1 MKKNQ
6 HYKVFTSVLFLC
18 GLLFLLS
25 CSSKKNNDASRF
37 KTGVFEIPAGK
48 GYSKTIVTRI
58 DSLQIEQYTKFT
70 EISTDS
76 GVFKKESTIIDTLF
90 IKWKNNFFYTLKMKS
105 PKTDLDKDPIFVQIN
120 KITENSYDF
129 TAKIIIVSAPSI
141 PFVIPTAVKIES
153 KEKTMSI
160 KII

>member
-1 MKKNQ
+1 MKNNQ
-6 HYKVFTSVLFLC
+6 SYKVFTSVLFLF
-18 GLLFLLS
+18 GLSFLLS
-25 CSSKKNNDASRF
+25 CSSNKDNDASRF

-48 GYSKTIVTRI
+48 GYSKTIVKRI
-58 DSLQIEQYTKFT
+58 DSLQIEEYTKFT

-120 KITENSYDF
+120 KITENSYEF
-129 TAKIIIVSAPSI
+129 TAKIGFSE
-141 PFVIPTAVKIES
+141 FKQKGTFYKI
-153 KEKTMSI
+153 K
-160 KII
+160 

>member
-1 MKKNQ
+1 MKNNLS
-6 HYKVFTSVLFLC
+6 YKVFTSVLFLF
-18 GLLFLLS
+18 GLSFLLS
-25 CSSKKNNDASRF
+25 CSSSKDNDVSRF

-48 GYSKTIVTRI
+48 GYSKTIIKRI
-58 DSLQIEQYTKFT
+58 DSLQIEEYTKFT

-76 GVFKKESTIIDTLF
+76 GVYKKESTIIDTLF

-129 TAKIIIVSAPSI
+129 TAKIGFSE
-141 PFVIPTAVKIES
+141 FKQKGTFYKI
-153 KEKTMSI
+153 K
-160 KII
+160 

>member
-1 MKKNQ
+1 MKNNLS
-6 HYKVFTSVLFLC
+6 YKVFTSVLFLF
-18 GLLFLLS
+18 GLSFLLS
-25 CSSKKNNDASRF
+25 CSSSKDNDASRF

-48 GYSKTIVTRI
+48 GYSKTIVKRI
-58 DSLQIEQYTKFT
+58 DSLQIEEYTKFT

-76 GVFKKESTIIDTLF
+76 GVYKKESTIIDTLF

-129 TAKIIIVSAPSI
+129 TAKIGFSE
-141 PFVIPTAVKIES
+141 FKQKGTFYKI
-153 KEKTMSI
+153 K
-160 KII
+160 

>member
-1 MKKNQ
+1 MRKNQ

-25 CSSKKNNDASRF
+25 CSSNKDNDASRF

-58 DSLQIEQYTKFT
+58 DSLQIEEYTKFT

-129 TAKIIIVSAPSI
+129 TAKIGFSEFKQKGS
-141 PFVIPTAVKIES
+141 FFKVK
-153 KEKTMSI
+153 
-160 KII
+160 

>member
-1 MKKNQ
+1 MKKKQ
-6 HYKVFTSVLFLC
+6 RYKVFTSVLFLC
-18 GLLFLLS
+18 GVSFLLS
-25 CSSKKNNDASRF
+25 CSSKNNDASRF

-58 DSLQIEQYTKFT
+58 DSLQIEEYTKFT

-129 TAKIIIVSAPSI
+129 TAKIGFSE
-141 PFVIPTAVKIES
+141 FKQKGTFFKVK
-153 KEKTMSI
+153 
-160 KII
+160 

>member
-1 MKKNQ
+1 MKKNLS
-6 HYKVFTSVLFLC
+6 YKVFTSVLFLF
-18 GLLFLLS
+18 GLSFLLS
-25 CSSKKNNDASRF
+25 CSSSKDNDASRF

-48 GYSKTIVTRI
+48 GYSKTIVKRI
-58 DSLQIEQYTKFT
+58 DSLQIEEYTKFT

-76 GVFKKESTIIDTLF
+76 GVYKKESTIIDTLF

-129 TAKIIIVSAPSI
+129 TAKIGFSE
-141 PFVIPTAVKIES
+141 FKQKGTFYKI
-153 KEKTMSI
+153 K
-160 KII
+160 

>member
-1 MKKNQ
+1 MFYFYSDYRFYYPVHPTKD
-6 HYKVFTSVLFLC
+6 
-18 GLLFLLS
+18 
-25 CSSKKNNDASRF
+25 NDASRF

-48 GYSKTIVTRI
+48 GYSKTIVKRI
-58 DSLQIEQYTKFT
+58 DSLQIEEYTKFT

-129 TAKIIIVSAPSI
+129 TAKIGFSE
-141 PFVIPTAVKIES
+141 FKQKGTFYKI
-153 KEKTMSI
+153 K
-160 KII
+160 

>member
-1 MKKNQ
+1 MKNNLS
-6 HYKVFTSVLFLC
+6 YKVFTSVLFLF
-18 GLLFLLS
+18 GLSFLLS
-25 CSSKKNNDASRF
+25 CSSSKDNDASRF

-48 GYSKTIVTRI
+48 GYSKTIVKRI
-58 DSLQIEQYTKFT
+58 DSLQIEEYTKFT

-76 GVFKKESTIIDTLF
+76 GVYKKESTIIDTLF

-129 TAKIIIVSAPSI
+129 TAKIGFSEFKQKGS
-141 PFVIPTAVKIES
+141 FYKI
-153 KEKTMSI
+153 K
-160 KII
+160 

>member
-1 MKKNQ
+1 MKNNLS
-6 HYKVFTSVLFLC
+6 YKVFTSVLFLF
-18 GLLFLLS
+18 GLSFLLS
-25 CSSKKNNDASRF
+25 CSSSKDNDASRF

-48 GYSKTIVTRI
+48 GYSKTIIKRI
-58 DSLQIEQYTKFT
+58 DSLQIEEYTKFT

-76 GVFKKESTIIDTLF
+76 GVYKKESTIIDTLF

-129 TAKIIIVSAPSI
+129 TAKIGFSEFKQKGTIY
-141 PFVIPTAVKIES
+141 KI
-153 KEKTMSI
+153 K
-160 KII
+160 

>member
-1 MKKNQ
+1 MKNNLS
-6 HYKVFTSVLFLC
+6 YKVFTSVLFLF
-18 GLLFLLS
+18 GLSFLLS
-25 CSSKKNNDASRF
+25 CSSSKDNDASRF

-48 GYSKTIVTRI
+48 GYSKTIVKRI
-58 DSLQIEQYTKFT
+58 DSLQIEEYTKFT

-129 TAKIIIVSAPSI
+129 TAKIGFSE
-141 PFVIPTAVKIES
+141 FKQKGTFYKI
-153 KEKTMSI
+153 K
-160 KII
+160 

>member
-1 MKKNQ
+1 MKNNLS
-6 HYKVFTSVLFLC
+6 YKVFTSVLFLFE
-18 GLLFLLS
+18 LSFLLS
-25 CSSKKNNDASRF
+25 CSSSKDNDASRF

-48 GYSKTIVTRI
+48 GYSKTIVKRI
-58 DSLQIEQYTKFT
+58 DSLQIEEYTKFT

-76 GVFKKESTIIDTLF
+76 GVYKKESTIIDTLF

-129 TAKIIIVSAPSI
+129 TAKIGFSE
-141 PFVIPTAVKIES
+141 FKQKGTFYKI
-153 KEKTMSI
+153 K
-160 KII
+160 